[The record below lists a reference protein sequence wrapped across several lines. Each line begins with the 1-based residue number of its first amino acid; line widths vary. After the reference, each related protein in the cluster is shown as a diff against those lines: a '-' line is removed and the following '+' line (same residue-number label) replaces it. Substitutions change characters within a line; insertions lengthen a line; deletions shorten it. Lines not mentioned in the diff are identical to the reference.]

1 MAKTIQVN
9 GNFIIME
16 VEATNHSRMQVK
28 EVEEVYMIGKDYPE
42 ISKTLKS
49 DTIKLSI
56 DITLKSNGN
65 TTNVTTESVFGIIQT
80 KLKELTIYP

>member
-1 MAKTIQVN
+1 MAKTIQIN

-42 ISKTLKS
+42 ISKT
-49 DTIKLSI
+49 
-56 DITLKSNGN
+56 
-65 TTNVTTESVFGIIQT
+65 
-80 KLKELTIYP
+80 